1 MVLDRRSIVSLSRGK
16 WIPTA
21 GGIARVI
28 VLGFFTFTVILYAA
42 EHGVHGISFGD
53 LSPSM
58 AVFLGLVPYLLFNYV
73 DFELPNG
80 AAEEM
85 VNPQR
90 DVPVSVI
97 RSGIGGVLMYAIPVL
112 GILLVLP
119 ASAINGLGGFI
130 DAIQKVF
137 GVYGSASNAMFTV
150 MALLFIFTLMTSGAV
165 WMIGWTGS
173 RRWPLSTVRSRAS
186 SASSTAPSAR
196 RSASTSCLA
205 WSPVA
210 FTIAAI
216 QLLNNQST
224 ASAFTVV
231 LTIAISTT
239 LISYLW
245 IFPAAAVLRH
255 KYPEVHRPYRVPFG
269 RWGIWVATGLITF
282 WVALGSWVSI
292 FPSTLERLFGIDY
305 AFKDT
310 WGVSFA
316 KFEVLTLGTLAVV
329 ALIAVVGY
337 VLGAPVRRREVT
349 VLIEAPDSGALELEG
364 TPVTGPTA

>member
-1 MVLDRRSIVSLSRGK
+1 M
-16 WIPTA
+16 
-21 GGIARVI
+21 I

-73 DFELPNG
+73 GFELPNG

-165 WMIGWTGS
+165 WMIGSDRIQAVAAFDGAFPGFFGVFNRTFGT
-173 RRWPLSTVRSRAS
+173 PVRVNVMSGVVAS
-186 SASSTAPSAR
+186 
-196 RSASTSCLA
+196 
-205 WSPVA
+205 A

-329 ALIAVVGY
+329 ALIASS
-337 VLGAPVRRREVT
+337 ATCSARRFAGERS
-349 VLIEAPDSGALELEG
+349 PC
-364 TPVTGPTA
+364 